1 MLHIALSL
9 RHRVFRNALM
19 ARASK
24 QMAAKFWDFEAR
36 SIAVFQEG
44 EENWLGPQ
52 QPAMQP
58 FLYCL
63 AQPATLAWASKY
75 GFATMQNLSQC
86 PSYIRALES
95 FNVPAL
101 AGSAPSL
108 THLTKKT
115 TTVGHRSPGDQGSA
129 VSGSESF
136 RAQREAM
143 MQLLGVENSSPSK
156 STLRKLSQKQSR
168 RSHVG
173 RALDHGEME
182 DDPDDVSKLPPLAEV
197 IDVDKAKASPQRE
210 PVSHHRR
217 PTPRSTHPCS
227 SPRSAHFYLSGVS
240 LWRPRSLLENWTASF
255 PHRHLCLKPPTTRRP
270 KSPSALTASVLC
282 RSRSVRLSLC
292 SRTSGPSG
300 PPKACA
306 CTQRILPP
314 RIVHSIRHGSHYR
327 TGQHSLECQRSHPG
341 SNKCRPGVQISVD
354 SSPAGTTRGPG
365 PGFVHSSHLAA
376 AHDGRLERERK
387 R

>member
-1 MLHIALSL
+1 MAWPPAASHATVPILPGTASYPGVGVQVWFCHHAEPLPVPELHPGS
-9 RHRVFRNALM
+9 RVI
-19 ARASK
+19 
-24 QMAAKFWDFEAR
+24 QR
-36 SIAVFQEG
+36 SGSCRLGAVAE
-44 EENWLGPQ
+44 
-52 QPAMQP
+52 
-58 FLYCL
+58 
-63 AQPATLAWASKY
+63 
-75 GFATMQNLSQC
+75 
-86 PSYIRALES
+86 PSHE
-95 FNVPAL
+95 
-101 AGSAPSL
+101 
-108 THLTKKT
+108 KT

-173 RALDHGEME
+173 RALNHGEME
-182 DDPDDVSKLPPLAEV
+182 DDLDDVSKLPPLAEV

-227 SPRSAHFYLSGVS
+227 SPRSAQLYLSGVS

-255 PHRHLCLKPPTTRRP
+255 PHCHLCLKLPTTRRP

-282 RSRSVRLSLC
+282 RRRSVRRSLC

-314 RIVHSIRHGSHYR
+314 RIVHLIRHGSHYR
-327 TGQHSLECQRSHPG
+327 TGQHSLECQRCHPG
-341 SNKCRPGVQISVD
+341 SNKCRPGVQIIDETMSILKMNYLVY
-354 SSPAGTTRGPG
+354 G
-365 PGFVHSSHLAA
+365 
-376 AHDGRLERERK
+376 
-387 R
+387 